1 MTSAIGFALGLLVF
15 AENQNAGDQVTVLRN
30 VAVLDGTGRA
40 VQQNQ
45 DVTIKGD
52 RILSIKAASS
62 VVPKG
67 ARVVDLAG
75 KTIMPQLINSHGHL
89 GLLKGTTMSSAN
101 YTEDNVRAQL
111 LRYEAYGVGAV
122 LVLGTDHDEIF
133 GLREASR
140 KGTLPGAAIYTA
152 GKGFG
157 VKDAL
162 PPLSFGMDQVFRP
175 LTEAEARNELRQ
187 LAAKK
192 PDVVKI
198 WVDDLWGTLPK
209 MKPEIYAGIIQ
220 EAHRHGLRV
229 ASHVFYLEDA
239 RKLVGSGLDIIA
251 HSVRDAEIDDP
262 LLAEMK
268 KRKVAYIPTLS
279 LDEFAF
285 AYQND
290 PQWLNSPFFQA
301 ALEPGVLQMIT
312 SAEYKEKVRKN
323 PNTAK
328 EVSALQVA
336 LKNVKRIHDA
346 GILLSMGTD
355 SGAQPIRVQG
365 FSEHME
371 LELLVKAGLTP
382 LQAIATATKNAAALL
397 KVDDRYGTLA
407 PGKKANFIV
416 LDKDPSTDIL
426 NTRTISAVWKNGEKV
441 NEGPLATLAKA
452 N

>member
-1 MTSAIGFALGLLVF
+1 
-15 AENQNAGDQVTVLRN
+15 
-30 VAVLDGTGRA
+30 
-40 VQQNQ
+40 
-45 DVTIKGD
+45 
-52 RILSIKAASS
+52 
-62 VVPKG
+62 
-67 ARVVDLAG
+67 
-75 KTIMPQLINSHGHL
+75 
-89 GLLKGTTMSSAN
+89 
-101 YTEDNVRAQL
+101 
-111 LRYEAYGVGAV
+111 
-122 LVLGTDHDEIF
+122 
-133 GLREASR
+133 
-140 KGTLPGAAIYTA
+140 
-152 GKGFG
+152 
-157 VKDAL
+157 
-162 PPLSFGMDQVFRP
+162 
-175 LTEAEARNELRQ
+175 LTETEARNELRQ

-209 MKPEIYAGIIQ
+209 MKPEIYAGIIE

-239 RKLVGSGLDIIA
+239 RKLVGLGLDIIA
-251 HSVRDAEIDDP
+251 HSVRDAEIDDA

-290 PQWLNSPFFQA
+290 PEWLNSPFFQA
-301 ALEPGVLQMIT
+301 ALEPGVLQMVT
-312 SAEYKEKVRKN
+312 SAEFKDKVRKN

-328 EVSALQVA
+328 EVSALQIA
-336 LKNVKRIHDA
+336 LKNAKRIHDA

-382 LQAIATATKNAAALL
+382 LQAITTATKNTATLL
-397 KVDDRYGTLA
+397 KVDNRYGTLE

-416 LDKDPSTDIL
+416 LAKSAAPKRQA
-426 NTRTISAVWKNGEKV
+426 RTSGARR
-441 NEGPLATLAKA
+441 
-452 N
+452 

>member
-1 MTSAIGFALGLLVF
+1 MTSAISFALGLLIF
-15 AENQNAGDQVTVLRN
+15 AASQNVGAQVTVLRN

-52 RILSIKAASS
+52 KILSIKATSS

-67 ARVVDLAG
+67 AKVVDAAG
-75 KTIMPQLINSHGHL
+75 KTIMPQLINTHGHL

-101 YTEDNVRAQL
+101 YTEENIRAQL

-122 LVLGTDHDEIF
+122 LVLGTDHDEIY

-140 KGTLPGAAIYTA
+140 KGTLPGATIYTA
-152 GKGFG
+152 GHGFG

-175 LTEAEARNELRQ
+175 LTEAEALNELLQ
-187 LAAKK
+187 LAPKK
-192 PDVVKI
+192 PDVLKI

-209 MKPEIYAGIIQ
+209 MKPEIYAGIIK
-220 EAHRHGLRV
+220 EAHRLGLRV
-229 ASHVFYLEDA
+229 ASHVFYLEDT
-239 RKLVGSGLDIIA
+239 RKLVGLGLDIVA
-251 HSVRDAEIDDP
+251 HSIRDAEIDDS

-285 AYQND
+285 AYQD
-290 PQWLNSPFFQA
+290 EPQWLNSPFFQA
-301 ALEPGVLQMIT
+301 ALEPGVLEMVT
-312 SAEYKEKVRKN
+312 SAEFKDKVRKN

-328 EVSALQVA
+328 EVSALQTA

-346 GILLSMGTD
+346 GILVSMGTD

-382 LQAIATATKNAAALL
+382 LQAITTATKNAATLL
-397 KVDDRYGTLA
+397 KVEDRLGTLE

-416 LDKDPSTDIL
+416 LDKDPSNEIL
-426 NTRTISAVWKNGEKV
+426 NTRTINAVWKNGRRV
-441 NEGPLATLAKA
+441 NQGPLATLAKA

>member
-1 MTSAIGFALGLLVF
+1 MPNAISLALGLF
-15 AENQNAGDQVTVLRN
+15 ISASNQPVSSQVTVLRN
-30 VAVLDGTGRA
+30 VGVLDGNGKA

-52 RILSIKAASS
+52 RIQSIKPAASS
-62 VVPKG
+62 VPKG
-67 ARVVDLAG
+67 ARVVDLTG
-75 KTIMPQLINSHGHL
+75 KTIMPQLFNSHGHL

-101 YTEDNVRAQL
+101 YTEDNIRAQL
-111 LRYEAYGVGAV
+111 LRYETYGVGGV
-122 LVLGTDHDEIF
+122 LVLGTDHEEIF
-133 GLREASR
+133 GLRQASR
-140 KGTLPGAAIYTA
+140 NGTLPGAAIYTA
-152 GKGFG
+152 GMGFG

-162 PPLSFGMDQVFRP
+162 PPVSFGMDKVFRP
-175 LTEAEARNELRQ
+175 LTEAEARQELLQ
-187 LAAKK
+187 LVAKK
-192 PDVVKI
+192 PDVIKL

-209 MKPEIYAGIIQ
+209 MKPEVYAAIIQ
-220 EAHRHGLRV
+220 EAHRHGVRV

-239 RKLVGSGLDIIA
+239 RKLVGLGLDIIA
-251 HSVRDAEIDDP
+251 HSIRDAEIDDA

-268 KRKVAYIPTLS
+268 KHKVAYIPTLS

-285 AYQND
+285 AYQEE
-290 PQWLNSPFFQA
+290 PEWLNSPFFQA
-301 ALEPGVLQMIT
+301 ALEPGVLQMVT
-312 SAEYKEKVRKN
+312 SAEFKEKVRKN

-328 EVSALQVA
+328 EVSALQNA

-346 GILLSMGTD
+346 GLLVALGTD

-382 LQAIATATKNAAALL
+382 LQAITVGTKNAATLL

-441 NEGPLATLAKA
+441 NDGPFATLAKA
-452 N
+452 K